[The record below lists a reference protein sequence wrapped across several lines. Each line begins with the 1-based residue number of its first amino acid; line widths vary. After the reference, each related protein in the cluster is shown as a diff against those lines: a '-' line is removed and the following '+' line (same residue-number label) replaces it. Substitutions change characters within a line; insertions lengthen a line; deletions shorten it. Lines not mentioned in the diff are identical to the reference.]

1 MKESSKFRTFFRP
14 AFWGIVLILAAVV
27 LVLDGVG
34 VSLGAGMTP
43 WRIVGAV
50 FLDGWLICEIVR
62 LKFTNIFFPAAFLFL
77 VLEEPIAIWMGRGED
92 ATDLIANWVVLVAAL
107 LLTIGT
113 KAIFHPKHDEDG
125 YKVAGG
131 RIGSQTYYFDATDLS
146 GAVVANRVG
155 PTEVYLTN
163 CEAYTGG
170 GTIKVRDTVG
180 PVTLHIP
187 DDWHVVTEATDVIGN
202 VTIPPQDGVARCTV
216 TLNVK
221 DAVGGVTVVFDKA

>member
-50 FLDGWLICEIVR
+50 FLAGWLICEIVR

-146 GAVVANRVG
+146 GAV
-155 PTEVYLTN
+155 
-163 CEAYTGG
+163 
-170 GTIKVRDTVG
+170 
-180 PVTLHIP
+180 
-187 DDWHVVTEATDVIGN
+187 
-202 VTIPPQDGVARCTV
+202 
-216 TLNVK
+216 
-221 DAVGGVTVVFDKA
+221 